1 MKIKCNSKKELSL
14 LMAAGCLLGI
24 LCFVF
29 IYGIKIINPLYDSWI
44 FFGDNDLKQHYV
56 GFCHLRNA
64 AWSFPIGIIRSL
76 SVPYDMSVIYT
87 DSIPLF
93 ALIFKVFS
101 GVLPVHFQY
110 FGLFGLMSFAL
121 MGGTSAILIRRF
133 TERLEV
139 CLAGSILFIVS
150 IPLLHRMFYHT
161 ALTAQWII
169 IVALIFWFYI
179 DINDK
184 NNVKR
189 LCIIWA
195 LMGALCVSI
204 HSYYVFMTG
213 IILGIQIL
221 EGIVKERKL
230 QIKHVLPVVAFGL
243 SVIVSLWLLGGFYG
257 AGEVT
262 TGGFSDFN
270 GNLNCLINPMDYS
283 RFFGELPFNGMFEY
297 EGFGYIGFG
306 VILLLIAALVSF
318 VRELVSEKSDG
329 KSVKEFVKAKISVRK
344 VFVILTVMISVILTC
359 FPNFSFNDK
368 LLFRV
373 PLPGPVKQLL
383 GVCRTNG
390 RFVWIALYVVILCA
404 INFVCKHYDKTWIR
418 VLFFAA
424 IIIQLF
430 EFSGKLSE
438 THNRYNAE
446 YSYYTVWDDM
456 DRLKF
461 FDGKEELLFM
471 YEGGDLMMDAG
482 FFTYTHDMNMNYFYY
497 ARPIYETLNEKVAE
511 SYAEFM
517 NSNINDNYVYLFK
530 DEQYTDELKNV
541 IEKNGLT
548 EYYFDGHFIVTK

>member
-1 MKIKCNSKKELSL
+1 MKIKGNSKKELSL

-29 IYGIKIINPLYDSWI
+29 IYGIKVINPLYDAWI
-44 FFGDNDLKQHYV
+44 FYGDMDIQQHYV

-64 AWSFPIGIIRSL
+64 SWSFPLGIIRSL
-76 SVPYDMSVIYT
+76 SEPYDMSVIYT

-121 MGGTSAILIRRF
+121 MGGVSVILIRRF
-133 TERLEV
+133 TDRLEI
-139 CLAGSILFIVS
+139 CLTGSLLFIVS

-169 IVALIFWFYI
+169 ILALVFWFYI
-179 DINDK
+179 DINDGK
-184 NNVKR
+184 NIKKMC
-189 LCIIWA
+189 LIWG
-195 LMGALCVSI
+195 LMGVICVSI

-213 IILGIQIL
+213 IILGIQVL
-221 EGIVKERKL
+221 EGIVKEKK
-230 QIKHVLPVVAFGL
+230 IKINHILPVVSFCVTVVAT
-243 SVIVSLWLLGGFYG
+243 LWLLGGFYG

-283 RFFGELPFNGMFEY
+283 KFFKGLPFNGTFEY

-306 VILLLIAALVSF
+306 VILLLIAALVTII
-318 VRELVSEKSDG
+318 RELVMQSNDGQSIKFSIKS
-329 KSVKEFVKAKISVRK
+329 K
-344 VFVILTVMISVILTC
+344 LTVRRVFIIFTVIVSVILTC

-368 LLFRV
+368 SLLRI
-373 PLPGPVKQLL
+373 PLPGPIKQLL

-390 RFVWIALYVVILCA
+390 RFVWIAMYVVILAA
-404 INFVCKHYDKTWIR
+404 IYFVCKNYNKKWVK

-424 IIIQLF
+424 VFIQLF

-438 THNRYNAE
+438 IHSRYNAQ

-456 DRLKF
+456 DRLRF
-461 FDGKEELLFM
+461 FDDKEELLFM
-471 YEGGDLMMDAG
+471 YGGGDLMMDAG
-482 FFTYTHDMNMNYFYY
+482 FFTYTHDMKMNYFYY
-497 ARPIYETLNEKVAE
+497 ARPIYDTLDISASEAYE
-511 SYAEFM
+511 RFL
-517 NSNINDNYVYLFK
+517 NSDINDNYVYLFK
-530 DEQYTDELKNV
+530 DEQYTDEVKAV
-541 IEKNGLT
+541 ITDNDLT